1 MGDYVRA
8 WRAGQAVRLAVS
20 RTVAEGLITVLDGV
34 ECALIGQRRRP
45 FARRPRPLPNRRLFP
60 DAYFDR
66 EASEEFRARH
76 GDLMRRRVLDAVRRT
91 VLLVGHAHD
100 AGDDPVMVTVPE
112 DAVPDVFCA
121 LGHAQAPYL
130 SRPRWNALVDWPT
143 VPLRRG
149 GRELTWL
156 VTCQTA
162 LAEAAL
168 TELTAP
174 TEPTEPEQPGD
185 ESAFTA

>member
-8 WRAGQAVRLAVS
+8 WRSGRVVCLAVS
-20 RTVAEGLITVLDGV
+20 RTVSEGLLTVLDEL
-34 ECALIGQRRRP
+34 ECALTGQRKGP
-45 FARRPRPLPNRRLFP
+45 FWRRPRPLPDRRLFP

-91 VLLVGHAHD
+91 LLLVGHAHE
-100 AGDDPVMVTVPE
+100 AGDEPVVVPVSE

-121 LGHAQAPYL
+121 FAHAQAPYL
-130 SRPRWNALVDWPT
+130 SRPRWNARVDWPT
-143 VPLRRG
+143 VPLLRG

-168 TELTAP
+168 TEPEESEDVQVSTA
-174 TEPTEPEQPGD
+174 
-185 ESAFTA
+185 